1 MIKKITAA
9 LLIVLLMTATVN
21 AGTLTADGGVN
32 YHNGRKETYYNLCME
47 KVTENARK
55 NGIRGKYW
63 LREDGA
69 KMWGHYV
76 IIAAPLDVYPYGSI
90 VKDTSMGDAIVL
102 DTGGFAAENKNQI
115 DIATGW

>member
-1 MIKKITAA
+1 MKKFIVSV
-9 LLIVLLMTATVN
+9 LIIMLFAVNVN

-32 YHNGRKETYYNLCME
+32 YHGGRKETYYNLPME
-47 KVTENARK
+47 KVAENARK
-55 NGIRGKYW
+55 NGIYGAYW

-76 IIAAPLDVYPYGSI
+76 IVAAPLDVYPYGSI
-90 VKDTSMGDAIVL
+90 IEATSMGDGIVL
-102 DTGGFAAENKNQI
+102 DTGAFAAVNKQQI

>member
-1 MIKKITAA
+1 MKKMFFG
-9 LLIVLLMTATVN
+9 LLIVLLFTTNVN
-21 AGTLTADGGVN
+21 AGTLTAEKGVN
-32 YHNGRKETYYNLCME
+32 YYNGRKETYYNLPME
-47 KVTENARK
+47 NITENARK

-90 VKDTSMGDAIVL
+90 VKNTSMGDAIVL

>member
-1 MIKKITAA
+1 MKKIIVSGLIIMLFAA
-9 LLIVLLMTATVN
+9 NVN
-21 AGTLTADGGVN
+21 AGTLTKGGGVN

-55 NGIRGKYW
+55 NGIYGAYW

-76 IIAAPLDVYPYGSI
+76 IVAAPLDVYPYGSI
-90 VKDTSMGDAIVL
+90 IEATSLGDAIVL
-102 DTGGFAAENKNQI
+102 DTGAFAVTNKNQI